1 MLTMEQ
7 IYNIRNMYKNEGKS
21 LRQIARETKHDFETV
36 KKYVEMEDFSP
47 KVPVKVKRS
56 GKTSKYRERVKQWL
70 TDDLSAPPKQRHTAH
85 RVYTRLKE
93 EALKEGEEFNVSERA
108 IRTLV
113 ADIRQEIKEIKNTH
127 LPLEHPAGEAQVDF
141 GKTEFYEKGILY
153 EGHHLVV
160 TFPHSDGKF
169 VQLFK
174 GENLEC
180 LMQGLKNVFEY
191 LGKVPTIIRFDNMST
206 AVKRIKSYGEREV
219 TDGFKRL
226 MCHYGFKSNFCNPNS
241 GHEKGSAENYV
252 GTSRRNMFVPV
263 PRIEDLS
270 EYNKI
275 LLEKCSSD
283 MIREHYK
290 YERQVCDLFKEDLA
304 AMNELPAI
312 DFDACKFVFA
322 KTDKYGRAKF
332 ETNLYSTSS
341 YYGQS
346 EVMLQVSAMSVR
358 ILNANSE
365 LIVEHPRLYGKNQ
378 ESIKW
383 ETYLPLIAK
392 RPKALKYTMFYE
404 ELPEETREFF
414 KQVDLP
420 DAQKA
425 LKFFAERAEK
435 EGYEKAMEFFNKAI
449 TLGANSS
456 ESIQAA
462 YRYIIDPVLPEANI
476 ETNVKFPKHAEY
488 KVDLQAYM
496 SLVRERGVDN
506 EQAKNNT

>member
-113 ADIRQEIKEIKNTH
+113 ADIKQEIKEIKNTH

-241 GHEKGSAENYV
+241 GHEKGSA
-252 GTSRRNMFVPV
+252 
-263 PRIEDLS
+263 D
-270 EYNKI
+270 
-275 LLEKCSSD
+275 
-283 MIREHYK
+283 
-290 YERQVCDLFKEDLA
+290 
-304 AMNELPAI
+304 
-312 DFDACKFVFA
+312 DACKFVFA

-341 YYGQS
+341 YCGQS
-346 EVMLQVSAMSVR
+346 EVILQVSAMSVR

-404 ELPEETREFF
+404 ELPEETRVFF
-414 KQVDLP
+414 KQANLP

-425 LKFFAERAEK
+425 LKFFAERAEI

-476 ETNVKFPKHAEY
+476 ATNVKFPKHAEY